1 MDQIQT
7 DNALTVYVS
16 VIIFRIRIRIVS
28 DTDMDR
34 IFDGYRIR
42 IGYQTDI
49 NTNMDIFWILNKNIV
64 CIIGKKIT

>member
-1 MDQIQT
+1 MYPDT
-7 DNALTVYVS
+7 DTDP
-16 VIIFRIRIRIVS
+16 

-42 IGYQTDI
+42 IEYRTDI

-64 CIIGKKIT
+64 CIIGKKCIVFYNKIINYKF